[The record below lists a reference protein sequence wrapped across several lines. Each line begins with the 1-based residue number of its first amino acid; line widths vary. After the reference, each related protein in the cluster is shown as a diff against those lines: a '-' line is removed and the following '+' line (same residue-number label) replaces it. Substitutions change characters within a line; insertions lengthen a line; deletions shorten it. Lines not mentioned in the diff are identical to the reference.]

1 MKLWSGRF
9 GKDTNALVNELNAS
23 IAFDQRLYR
32 EDITGS
38 MAHAA
43 MLAGQGII
51 SQADADAI
59 QAGLQ
64 AILEDVEAGK
74 IAFTA
79 DNEDIHMNV
88 EALLTARIG
97 DAGKRL
103 HTARSRNDQV
113 ALDFRMY
120 VREQIPVI
128 VGQLLDLETV
138 LCRQAKQ
145 YQTAVM
151 PGYTHLQ
158 RAQPISF
165 AQHLLAY
172 ASMFSRDVTRLEDCA
187 ARLNECPL
195 GSGALAGTTYPIDR
209 FMTAQA
215 LGFAGPMSNSLDGVS
230 DRDYA
235 LELLSALGSG
245 ALAGTT
251 YPIDRFMTAQALGF
265 AGPMSNSLDGVSD
278 RDYALELLS
287 ALSILMMHL
296 SRFSEEIILWC
307 SWEFKFIELDDGYAT
322 GSSIMP
328 QKKNPDVAE
337 LVRGKTG
344 RVYGDLMGL
353 LTVMKGLPLAYNKDM
368 QEDKEPVFDAVDTVE
383 MCLPV
388 FAAMLD
394 TMTVHTGNMRKGLP
408 LAYNKDMQEDKEP
421 VFDAVDTVEMCLPV
435 FAAMLD
441 TMTVHTGNMRAAAG
455 KGFINATDCADY
467 LTKKGMPFRDA
478 YTVTGKLVA
487 ACTAQ
492 GKTLEEL
499 SLEEL
504 KAASDLFDEDV
515 YEAINLE
522 NCMALRGSYGGPAV
536 SETTR
541 QIQAVEQFIKDHT
554 K

>member
-9 GKDTNALVNELNAS
+9 GKDTDALVNELNAS
-23 IAFDQRLYR
+23 ISFDQRLYK

-38 MAHAA
+38 MAHAR
-43 MLAGQGII
+43 MLGDCGII
-51 SQADADAI
+51 SKEDAAAI
-59 QAGLQ
+59 IDGLQ
-64 AILEDVEAGK
+64 GILEDVEAGK
-74 IAFTA
+74 VEFTA

-113 ALDFRMY
+113 AVDFRMY

-128 VGQLLDLETV
+128 VSQLLELEAV
-138 LCRQAKQ
+138 LCRQARK

-165 AQHLLAY
+165 AQHLMVY
-172 ASMFSRDVTRLEDCA
+172 ASMFRRDVTRLEDCA

-209 FMTAQA
+209 WQTAKA
-215 LGFAGPMSNSLDGVS
+215 LGFDRPMSNSLDGVS

-235 LELLSALGSG
+235 LELLSG
-245 ALAGTT
+245 
-251 YPIDRFMTAQALGF
+251 
-265 AGPMSNSLDGVSD
+265 
-278 RDYALELLS
+278 
-287 ALSILMMHL
+287 LSILMMHL
-296 SRFSEEIILWC
+296 SRFAEEVILWC
-307 SWEFKFIELDDGYAT
+307 SWEFKFIELDDAYAT

-344 RVYGDLMGL
+344 RVYGDLMSL

-394 TMTVHTGNMRKGLP
+394 TMTVLPENMRK
-408 LAYNKDMQEDKEP
+408 
-421 VFDAVDTVEMCLPV
+421 
-435 FAAMLD
+435 
-441 TMTVHTGNMRAAAG
+441 AAG
-455 KGFINATDCADY
+455 RGFINATDCADY

-478 YTVTGKLVA
+478 YTTVGHLVA
-487 ACTAQ
+487 RCTQQ
-492 GKTLEEL
+492 GKTLEDL
-499 SLEEL
+499 TLEEL
-504 KAASDLFDEDV
+504 KAVSGLFEEDV
-515 YEAINLE
+515 YDALNLE
-522 NCMALRGSYGGPAV
+522 NCMALRASYGGPAV

-541 QIQAVEQFIKDHT
+541 QIEEIEQFVSERTEKRS

>member
-1 MKLWSGRF
+1 MKLWGGRF
-9 GKDTNALVNELNAS
+9 QKETDNLVNELNAS
-23 IAFDQRLYR
+23 ISFDQRLYK

-38 MAHAA
+38 MAHAR
-43 MLAGQGII
+43 MLGACGII
-51 SQADADAI
+51 SMEDVAAI
-59 QAGLQ
+59 LEGLQ
-64 AILEDVEAGK
+64 SILEDVEAGK
-74 IAFTA
+74 VEFTA

-128 VGQLLDLETV
+128 VSQLLELESV
-138 LCRQAKQ
+138 LCRQARQ

-158 RAQPISF
+158 RTQPISF
-165 AQHLLAY
+165 AQHLMAY
-172 ASMFSRDVTRLEDCA
+172 ASMFARDVTRLEDCA
-187 ARLNECPL
+187 KRLNECPL

-209 FMTAQA
+209 WQTANA
-215 LGFAGPMSNSLDGVS
+215 LDFDAPMSNSLDGVS

-235 LELLSALGSG
+235 LEL
-245 ALAGTT
+245 
-251 YPIDRFMTAQALGF
+251 M
-265 AGPMSNSLDGVSD
+265 
-278 RDYALELLS
+278 S

-296 SRFSEEIILWC
+296 SRFSEEVILWC
-307 SWEFKFIELDDGYAT
+307 SWEFKFIELDDAYAT

-344 RVYGDLMGL
+344 RVYGDLMSL

-368 QEDKEPVFDAVDTVE
+368 QEDKEPVFDAIDTVE

-388 FAAMLD
+388 FAAMID
-394 TMTVHTGNMRKGLP
+394 TMTVRTDNMRK
-408 LAYNKDMQEDKEP
+408 
-421 VFDAVDTVEMCLPV
+421 
-435 FAAMLD
+435 
-441 TMTVHTGNMRAAAG
+441 AAG

-499 SLEEL
+499 TLDEL
-504 KAASDLFDEDV
+504 KAVSDLFDGDV
-515 YEAINLE
+515 YEAIKLE
-522 NCMALRGSYGGPAV
+522 NCMALRASYGGPAV

-541 QIQAVEQFIKDHT
+541 QIEAIEDFVKAHT

>member
-1 MKLWSGRF
+1 MMKLWGGRF
-9 GKDTNALVNELNAS
+9 QKDTDQLVNALNAS
-23 IAFDQRLYR
+23 TSFDQRLYR

-38 MAHAA
+38 MAHAQ
-43 MLAGQGII
+43 MLADCGII
-51 SQADADAI
+51 SQEDTAAI
-59 QAGLQ
+59 IDGLQ
-64 AILEDVEAGK
+64 GILEDIEAGK
-74 IAFTA
+74 VEFTA

-128 VGQLLDLETV
+128 VGQLLELETV
-138 LCRQAKQ
+138 LCRQAKK

-165 AQHLLAY
+165 AQHLMAY
-172 ASMFSRDVTRLEDCA
+172 ASMFRRDVTRLEDCGK
-187 ARLNECPL
+187 RLDECPL

-209 FMTAQA
+209 WETAQA
-215 LGFAGPMSNSLDGVS
+215 LGFAAPMSNSLDGVS

-235 LELLSALGSG
+235 LELLSG
-245 ALAGTT
+245 
-251 YPIDRFMTAQALGF
+251 
-265 AGPMSNSLDGVSD
+265 
-278 RDYALELLS
+278 
-287 ALSILMMHL
+287 LSILMMHL
-296 SRFSEEIILWC
+296 SRFAEEVILWC
-307 SWEFKFIELDDGYAT
+307 SWEFKFIELDDAYAT

-344 RVYGDLMGL
+344 RVYGDLMSL

-394 TMTVHTGNMRKGLP
+394 TMTVRTDNMRK
-408 LAYNKDMQEDKEP
+408 
-421 VFDAVDTVEMCLPV
+421 
-435 FAAMLD
+435 
-441 TMTVHTGNMRAAAG
+441 AAG
-455 KGFINATDCADY
+455 HGFINATDCADY

-487 ACTAQ
+487 QCTAQ

-499 SLEEL
+499 TLEEL
-504 KAASDLFDEDV
+504 KAVSDLFEADV
-515 YEAINLE
+515 YDALNLE
-522 NCMALRGSYGGPAV
+522 NCMALRSSYGGPAV

-541 QIQAVEQFIKDHT
+541 QIGEIEQFIQERS
-554 K
+554 

>member
-1 MKLWSGRF
+1 MKLWGGRF
-9 GKDTNALVNELNAS
+9 QKETDNLVNELNAS
-23 IAFDQRLYR
+23 ISFDQRLYK

-38 MAHAA
+38 MAHAK
-43 MLAGQGII
+43 MLGDCGII
-51 SQADADAI
+51 SKEDVAAI
-59 QAGLQ
+59 TEGLQ
-64 AILEDVEAGK
+64 GILADVEAGK
-74 IAFTA
+74 VEFTA

-128 VGQLLDLETV
+128 VGQLLELETV
-138 LCRQAKQ
+138 LCKQAKQ

-165 AQHLLAY
+165 AQHLMAY
-172 ASMFSRDVTRLEDCA
+172 ANMFARDVTRLEDCA
-187 ARLNECPL
+187 KRLNECPL

-209 FMTAQA
+209 WQTAKA
-215 LGFAGPMSNSLDGVS
+215 LDFDAPMSNSLDGVS

-235 LELLSALGSG
+235 LEL
-245 ALAGTT
+245 
-251 YPIDRFMTAQALGF
+251 M
-265 AGPMSNSLDGVSD
+265 
-278 RDYALELLS
+278 S

-296 SRFSEEIILWC
+296 SRFSEEVILWC
-307 SWEFKFIELDDGYAT
+307 SWEFKFIELDDAYAT

-344 RVYGDLMGL
+344 RVYGDLMSL
-353 LTVMKGLPLAYNKDM
+353 LTTMKGLPLAYNKDM
-368 QEDKEPVFDAVDTVE
+368 QEDKEPVFDAIDTVE

-388 FAAMLD
+388 FAAMID
-394 TMTVHTGNMRKGLP
+394 TMTVRTDNMRK
-408 LAYNKDMQEDKEP
+408 
-421 VFDAVDTVEMCLPV
+421 
-435 FAAMLD
+435 
-441 TMTVHTGNMRAAAG
+441 AAG

-478 YTVTGKLVA
+478 YTVTGHLVA

-499 SLEEL
+499 GLDEL
-504 KAASDLFDEDV
+504 KAVSGLFDQDV

-522 NCMALRGSYGGPAV
+522 NCMALRASYGGPAV

-541 QIQAVEQFIKDHT
+541 QIEAIEAFVTAHT

>member
-1 MKLWSGRF
+1 MKLWGGRF
-9 GKDTNALVNELNAS
+9 QKETDQLVNQLNAS
-23 IAFDQRLYR
+23 IGFDQRLYR

-38 MAHAA
+38 MAHAK
-43 MLAGQGII
+43 MLADCGII
-51 SQADADAI
+51 SREDNEAI
-59 QAGLQ
+59 QAGLSG
-64 AILEDVEAGK
+64 ILADIEDGKVE
-74 IAFTA
+74 FTA

-128 VGQLLDLETV
+128 VSQLLELETV
-138 LCRQAKQ
+138 LCRQAKK

-165 AQHLLAY
+165 AQHLMAY
-172 ASMFSRDVTRLEDCA
+172 ASMFRRDVTRLEDCA
-187 ARLNECPL
+187 ERLNECPL

-209 FMTAQA
+209 WETAEA
-215 LGFAGPMSNSLDGVS
+215 LGFDAPMSNSLDGVS

-235 LELLSALGSG
+235 LELLSG
-245 ALAGTT
+245 
-251 YPIDRFMTAQALGF
+251 
-265 AGPMSNSLDGVSD
+265 
-278 RDYALELLS
+278 
-287 ALSILMMHL
+287 LSILMMHL
-296 SRFSEEIILWC
+296 SRLAEEIILWC
-307 SWEFKFIELDDGYAT
+307 SWEFKFIELDDAYAT

-344 RVYGDLMGL
+344 RVYGDLISL

-383 MCLPV
+383 LCLPV

-394 TMTVHTGNMRKGLP
+394 TMTVRTDNMRK
-408 LAYNKDMQEDKEP
+408 
-421 VFDAVDTVEMCLPV
+421 
-435 FAAMLD
+435 
-441 TMTVHTGNMRAAAG
+441 AAG
-455 KGFINATDCADY
+455 HGFINATDCADY

-499 SLEEL
+499 TLEEL
-504 KAASDLFDEDV
+504 KAVSELFEADV
-515 YEAINLE
+515 YDALNLE

-541 QIQAVEQFIKDHT
+541 QIEEIEQFVQERKS
-554 K
+554 KE

>member
-1 MKLWSGRF
+1 MMKLWGGRF
-9 GKDTNALVNELNAS
+9 QKDTDQLVNELNAS
-23 IAFDQRLYR
+23 ISFDQRLYR

-38 MAHAA
+38 MAHAQ
-43 MLAGQGII
+43 MLADCGII
-51 SQADADAI
+51 SQEDAAAI
-59 QAGLQ
+59 QAGL
-64 AILEDVEAGK
+64 AGILADIEAGK
-74 IAFTA
+74 VEFTA

-128 VGQLLDLETV
+128 VGQLLELETV
-138 LCRQAKQ
+138 LCCQAKK

-165 AQHLLAY
+165 AQHLMAY
-172 ASMFSRDVTRLEDCA
+172 AAMFRRDVTRLEDCK
-187 ARLNECPL
+187 ARLDECPL

-209 FMTAQA
+209 WETAQA
-215 LGFAGPMSNSLDGVS
+215 LGFAAPMG
-230 DRDYA
+230 
-235 LELLSALGSG
+235 
-245 ALAGTT
+245 
-251 YPIDRFMTAQALGF
+251 
-265 AGPMSNSLDGVSD
+265 NSLDGVSD

-296 SRFSEEIILWC
+296 SRFAEEVILWC
-307 SWEFKFIELDDGYAT
+307 SWEFKFIELDDAYAT

-344 RVYGDLMGL
+344 RVYGDLMSL

-394 TMTVHTGNMRKGLP
+394 TMTVRTDNMRK
-408 LAYNKDMQEDKEP
+408 
-421 VFDAVDTVEMCLPV
+421 
-435 FAAMLD
+435 
-441 TMTVHTGNMRAAAG
+441 AAG
-455 KGFINATDCADY
+455 HGFINATDCADY

-487 ACTAQ
+487 QCTAQ

-499 SLEEL
+499 TLEEL
-504 KAASDLFDEDV
+504 QAVSPLFEQDV
-515 YEAINLE
+515 YDALNLE
-522 NCMALRGSYGGPAV
+522 NCMALRSSYGGPAV
-536 SETTR
+536 SETAR
-541 QIQAVEQFIKDHT
+541 QIGEIEQFIQERS
-554 K
+554 